1 MEKRSLIWTSYAE
14 KEYHEILLYWL
25 EFTQSSQY
33 AERLENE
40 VLIYERLLIEN
51 PEMGQEIIKEKQ
63 IRRVVILSNFSMFY
77 RIVENTIEIVSF
89 FDNRQDP
96 IKIMNKI
103 NQ

>member
-1 MEKRSLIWTSYAE
+1 MEKRSIIWTSFAE

-33 AERLENE
+33 AERIQNE
-40 VLIYERLLIEN
+40 VLVYEKLLTEN
-51 PEMGQEIIKEKQ
+51 PEMGQEVIKEKQ

-77 RIVENTIEIVSF
+77 RIVKNTIEIVSF

-96 IKIMNKI
+96 VKTINKI
-103 NQ
+103 K